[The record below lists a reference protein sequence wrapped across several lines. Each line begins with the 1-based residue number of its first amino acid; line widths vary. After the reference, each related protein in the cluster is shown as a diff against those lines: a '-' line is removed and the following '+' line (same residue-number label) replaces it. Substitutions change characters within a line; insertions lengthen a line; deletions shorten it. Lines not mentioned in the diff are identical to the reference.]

1 MHGNTTNDSDTGA
14 NYDKGED
21 HDDIKS
27 NDNDSYNM
35 KNKKIIN
42 LKMNVLLFVSQLRIA
57 TSCTVKTLIKDSDV
71 FVRQ

>member
-1 MHGNTTNDSDTGA
+1 MA
-14 NYDKGED
+14 ILLMIVILELIMIKGED

-42 LKMNVLLFVSQLRIA
+42 LKMNV
-57 TSCTVKTLIKDSDV
+57 
-71 FVRQ
+71 

>member
-1 MHGNTTNDSDTGA
+1 MHGNITNDSDTGA

-27 NDNDSYNM
+27 NDNGSYNM

-42 LKMNVLLFVSQLRIA
+42 LKMNV
-57 TSCTVKTLIKDSDV
+57 
-71 FVRQ
+71 